1 MGQNVSTAQEYTP
14 DNKPAKMENSQS
26 LEKPRNENEEN
37 MINERSEK
45 AEKEKQNQLGIN
57 VIKKHSEMPMK
68 MESFIIDTIIVEK
81 LKHSGH
87 FPEIAN
93 AITKKLNDQYGGFWC
108 AIITKSWCAPLNGCL
123 SGKNGSH
130 IFLAYE
136 NCYFAIFQS
145 LDQKCTS
152 DDLMLSEKPNFFY
165 PEQPKN
171 ENENNDSTKERESL
185 QTIQNKLGFYVLEKK
200 CINKDS
206 ILPMK
211 MELESFIID
220 AMIVE
225 KLRHLGNFNGIG
237 KAIKEKLEDQY
248 GGRWNVLI
256 AKNWH
261 SSESGYCLAT
271 VPGSYIVLKYDF
283 CTYTIFKGT

>member
-1 MGQNVSTAQEYTP
+1 MGQNVSTVQEYTP

-26 LEKPRNENEEN
+26 LEKPRIENEEN
-37 MINERSEK
+37 KLNEKSEK
-45 AEKEKQNQLGIN
+45 AKQKKLGIN
-57 VIKKHSEMPMK
+57 VMKKHSEMPMK
-68 MESFIIDTIIVEK
+68 TESFIIDTIIVEK

-145 LDQKCTS
+145 LDQECTS

-171 ENENNDSTKERESL
+171 ENENNDIKERESL

-211 MELESFIID
+211 TELESFIID
-220 AMIVE
+220 ALIVE

-237 KAIKEKLEDQY
+237 RAVKEKLEDQY

>member
-1 MGQNVSTAQEYTP
+1 MGQNVSTVQEYTP
-14 DNKPAKMENSQS
+14 DNKPAKMENSHS

-37 MINERSEK
+37 KLNERSEK
-45 AEKEKQNQLGIN
+45 AEKEKQKKLGIN
-57 VIKKHSEMPMK
+57 VMKKHSEMPMK

-87 FPEIAN
+87 FAEIAN
-93 AITKKLNDQYGGFWC
+93 AVAKKLNNQYGGFWC
-108 AIITKSWCAPLNGCL
+108 AIIAKSWCATLNGCL
-123 SGKNGSH
+123 STINGTH

-136 NCYFAIFQS
+136 NCNFTVFQS
-145 LDQKCTS
+145 LDEKCTS
-152 DDLMLSEKPNFFY
+152 DDDMLPPQKNFLYPEKP
-165 PEQPKN
+165 EN
-171 ENENNDSTKERESL
+171 ENENNDIKKRESL
-185 QTIQNKLGFYVLEKK
+185 KATQNKLGFYVLEKK

-211 MELESFIID
+211 TELESFMID

-225 KLRHLGNFNGIG
+225 KIRHLGDFNGIG
-237 KAIKEKLEDQY
+237 RAVKEKLEDQY

>member
-37 MINERSEK
+37 MLNEKSEK
-45 AEKEKQNQLGIN
+45 AEKAKQNKLGIN
-57 VIKKHSEMPMK
+57 VKKKHSEMPMK

-87 FPEIAN
+87 FPEIAS
-93 AITKKLNDQYGGFWC
+93 AISKKLNDQYGGFWC
-108 AIITKSWCAPLNGCL
+108 AIIAKSCNCKPLQGCL
-123 SGKNGSH
+123 STINGTH

-136 NCYFAIFQS
+136 NFNFMVFQS

-152 DDLMLSEKPNFFY
+152 DDEMLPPQKNFLY
-165 PEQPKN
+165 PEKH
-171 ENENNDSTKERESL
+171 ENENNDIMERESL
-185 QTIQNKLGFYVLEKK
+185 KAIQDNVLEKK

-211 MELESFIID
+211 TELKSFIID
-220 AMIVE
+220 AIIVE
-225 KLRHLGNFNGIG
+225 KLRHLGNFNEIG
-237 KAIKEKLEDQY
+237 RAVKEKLEDQY

-261 SSESGYCLAT
+261 SSEYGHCLAT
-271 VPGSYIVLKYDF
+271 VPGSYIVLKYEI